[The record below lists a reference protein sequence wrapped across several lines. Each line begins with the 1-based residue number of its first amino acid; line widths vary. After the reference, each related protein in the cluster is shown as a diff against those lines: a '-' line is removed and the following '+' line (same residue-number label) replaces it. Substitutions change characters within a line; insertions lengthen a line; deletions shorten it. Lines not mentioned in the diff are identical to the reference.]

1 MSIDYTKRKGK
12 EKKRRNHKKRE
23 NFQKN
28 WGQTDGPPPVMVA
41 HAEGHSAAKS
51 IISREPPCP

>member
-1 MSIDYTKRKGK
+1 MEES
-12 EKKRRNHKKRE
+12 KKKD
-23 NFQKN
+23 NFQFEIKN

>member
-1 MSIDYTKRKGK
+1 MEES
-12 EKKRRNHKKRE
+12 KKKD
-23 NFQKN
+23 NFQFEIKN

-51 IISREPPCP
+51 IISREPLCP